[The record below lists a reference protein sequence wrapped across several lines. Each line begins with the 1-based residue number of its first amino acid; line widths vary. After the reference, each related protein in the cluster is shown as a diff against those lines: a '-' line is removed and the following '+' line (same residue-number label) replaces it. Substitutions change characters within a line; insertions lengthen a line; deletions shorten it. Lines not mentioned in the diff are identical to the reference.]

1 MHGWIFLLTHRVA
14 RLEIYIA
21 SHKSSHDRD
30 RKTTEQPLE
39 DYFSRVIT
47 SMARQD
53 RMVFSVYIKKWRKKR
68 VTKLSEK
75 VGEKN
80 EERKYNGR
88 SREKVE

>member
-1 MHGWIFLLTHRVA
+1 
-14 RLEIYIA
+14 
-21 SHKSSHDRD
+21 
-30 RKTTEQPLE
+30 
-39 DYFSRVIT
+39 
-47 SMARQD
+47 MARQD
-53 RMVFSVYIKKWRKKR
+53 RMVFTVYIKKWRKKR